1 MSGIAPYAPIQVLRE
16 EPEGT
21 LHVARA
27 PDGCLVGVLEP
38 RDDLPR
44 FSPSTDD
51 TQVFAPRGLV
61 GPADARRALV
71 DVEPAVRL
79 GALLADGPLPP
90 AFAARL
96 LLDVLMSLARA
107 HDHGQRVTVR
117 PDRVVVSVDGH
128 ARVVA
133 LGAEEDTVLA
143 SALRFTAPEELERAT
158 DPRGDLWSAG
168 VLFWEALVGRPLFEE
183 HGWALVLAIS
193 RGPLPCVR
201 DVRPELAPLQPFLD
215 RLLARDPEL
224 RFASAREAAAAW
236 IDAACDADGIASR
249 DAFEVLVQA
258 RCEATFEAQEEAL
271 LQASRVPLTS
281 HEPSRVSSFE
291 ALTRVGQLGS
301 ASCVVPRR
309 NGHPAGATSERD
321 LPSLTRSISISV
333 PSPRTDPALV
343 RIALLAFVIA
353 FAVGALLR
361 LMS

>member
-1 MSGIAPYAPIQVLRE
+1 MSSGVAPYVPIEILRE

-27 PDGCLVGVLEP
+27 PDGTLVGVLEP

-44 FSPSTDD
+44 FCPSTTD
-51 TQVFAPRGLV
+51 TQVFAPRSLV
-61 GPADARRALV
+61 GPVDARRALV

-117 PDRVVVSVDGH
+117 PDRVVVGVDGH

-133 LGAEEDTVLA
+133 LGAAEDTVLA

-158 DPRGDLWSAG
+158 DLRGDLWSAG
-168 VLFWEALVGRPLFEE
+168 VLFWEALVGRPLFEQ
-183 HGWALVLAIS
+183 HGWSLVIAIA
-193 RGPLPCVR
+193 REPLPRVR
-201 DVRPELAPLQPFLD
+201 DVRPELAPLQLFLD

-258 RCEATFEAQEEAL
+258 RCEAAFEAQEEAL
-271 LQASRVPLTS
+271 LRASRVPLALRTDS
-281 HEPSRVSSFE
+281 VRPPSFE
-291 ALTRVGQLGS
+291 AEVLTVVGKLGPRSDARSDALRVPVDRREPTGS
-301 ASCVVPRR
+301 MSFP
-309 NGHPAGATSERD
+309 HPSDRSD
-321 LPSLTRSISISV
+321 PMLTW
-333 PSPRTDPALV
+333 
-343 RIALLAFVIA
+343 IALLAFAVA
-353 FAVGALLR
+353 FVLGTLLR
-361 LMS
+361 VAS

>member
-1 MSGIAPYAPIQVLRE
+1 MPGSVAPYVPIQVLRE

-27 PDGCLVGVLEP
+27 PDGRLVGVLEP

-44 FSPSTDD
+44 FSPSTAD

-107 HDHGQRVTVR
+107 HDLGQRVTVR

-133 LGAEEDTVLA
+133 LGAEDDTVHA

-168 VLFWEALVGRPLFEE
+168 VLFWEALMGRPLFDEQ
-183 HGWALVLAIS
+183 GWALVLAIS
-193 RGPLPCVR
+193 RGPIPRVR
-201 DVRPELAPLQPFLD
+201 DGRPELAPLQPFLD

-258 RCEATFEAQEEAL
+258 RCEAAFEAQEETL
-271 LQASRVPLTS
+271 LQASRVPLALRT
-281 HEPSRVSSFE
+281 EPTRHPSFE
-291 ALTRVGQLGS
+291 ADVLTIVGKLGPRPD
-301 ASCVVPRR
+301 AS
-309 NGHPAGATSERD
+309 SERD
-321 LPSLTRSISISV
+321 QASLTRSISISV
-333 PSPRTDPALV
+333 PSPRTDPALL
-343 RIALLAFVIA
+343 RIALFAFVIA
-353 FAVGALLR
+353 FAFGTLLR
-361 LMS
+361 LMG